1 MEKSFVFV
9 TDDSF
14 HRSITM
20 HFRIDWFFSWKKWTL
35 FGAWKNRIC
44 SFTSHDATFL
54 FSLLIVM
61 SKSTTTILYFVHMR
75 WAIHVKKQLILSP
88 SSFSSLLFPQSSTF
102 FKILH
107 RGEGVSFYVVKLA
120 AIFIFLSKWTIFLS
134 KHFCISNSSR
144 NLQLHP
150 KRIHRKL
157 L

>member
-88 SSFSSLLFPQSSTF
+88 SSFLPSFFHSLLLSSRYCTEARVF
-102 FKILH
+102 
-107 RGEGVSFYVVKLA
+107 FYVVKLA
-120 AIFIFLSKWTIFLS
+120 TIFICAKMN
-134 KHFCISNSSR
+134 HFQSISVFSFNKEFAVAPQKDS
-144 NLQLHP
+144 
-150 KRIHRKL
+150 
-157 L
+157 